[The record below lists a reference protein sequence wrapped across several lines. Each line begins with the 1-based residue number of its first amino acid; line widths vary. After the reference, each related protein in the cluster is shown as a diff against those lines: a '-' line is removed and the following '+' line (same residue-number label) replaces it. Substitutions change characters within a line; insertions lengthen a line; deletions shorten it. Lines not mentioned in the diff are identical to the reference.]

1 MDPSNIDTAPAPA
14 AAAPLAESHPAVEP
28 AESEPTVEPVAPALT
43 IAAPATEPQ
52 LPPAATLPPLAP
64 AAAAPVLPP
73 AAPAAAVPATPP
85 AETPRSV
92 EPPKRAAEP
101 PAVASAPD
109 APRRAPPVVTAPVI
123 AARPGARRHGSER
136 SGRFTILA
144 MLTALAAGIGGALG
158 ATGFAAMSNMMAPA
172 PEPGQQRAAAV
183 EDIKAELKALRDQ
196 VAQARAGIKVVSDNV
211 GALKGGFES
220 ANKSSAGQF
229 AKMGE
234 TIARLS
240 EGVDRAERLQA
251 EPAARL
257 SKVIET
263 LERLERRA
271 AGLAGTAET
280 TASVPGQQGRTLG
293 QGPQS
298 LQQQQQQL
306 QAQPAAPPPLPPPQ
320 VVADG
325 KASTPPV
332 IDSWVLLRVQGGVA
346 LIEGRYGLAEVEAG
360 DNIRG
365 LGRVQE
371 IKRQQD
377 GRWMVVT
384 ARGLILPAR

>member
-1 MDPSNIDTAPAPA
+1 M
-14 AAAPLAESHPAVEP
+14 
-28 AESEPTVEPVAPALT
+28 
-43 IAAPATEPQ
+43 
-52 LPPAATLPPLAP
+52 
-64 AAAAPVLPP
+64 
-73 AAPAAAVPATPP
+73 
-85 AETPRSV
+85 
-92 EPPKRAAEP
+92 
-101 PAVASAPD
+101 ASAPD

-123 AARPGARRHGSER
+123 AARPGAPRHGSER

-196 VAQARAGIKVVSDNV
+196 VAQARAGIKVVGDNV
-211 GALKGGFES
+211 GALKGSFES

-306 QAQPAAPPPLPPPQ
+306 QTQPAAPPPLPPPQ

-325 KASTPPV
+325 KASMPPV

>member
-1 MDPSNIDTAPAPA
+1 MLP
-14 AAAPLAESHPAVEP
+14 
-28 AESEPTVEPVAPALT
+28 PVAPT
-43 IAAPATEPQ
+43 
-52 LPPAATLPPLAP
+52 
-64 AAAAPVLPP
+64 AAAPVMPP
-73 AAPAAAVPATPP
+73 AAPAAAALVTPP
-85 AETPRSV
+85 AETPKSV
-92 EPPKRAAEP
+92 EPPKRAAEAS
-101 PAVASAPD
+101 AVASTPD
-109 APRRAPPVVTAPVI
+109 APRRAPPIVTPPVI
-123 AARPGARRHGSER
+123 AARAGARPHGRER
-136 SGRFTILA
+136 SGRFA
-144 MLTALAAGIGGALG
+144 MLTTLTALAAGIGGALG
-158 ATGFAAMSNMMAPA
+158 ATGFAAMSNMMTPG
-172 PEPGQQRAAAV
+172 PEPVQQRAAVV

-196 VAQARAGIKVVSDNV
+196 VAQARASIKVVGDNV
-211 GALKGGFES
+211 GTLKGSLES
-220 ANKSSAGQF
+220 ANKASAGQF

-240 EGVDRAERLQA
+240 EGVDRAERIQA

-257 SKVIET
+257 GKVIET

-271 AGLAGTAET
+271 AGMPGIGES
-280 TASVPGQQGRTLG
+280 TASVPGPQARTLA

-306 QAQPAAPPPLPPPQ
+306 QAQPAAAAPPAQ
-320 VVADG
+320 AVADG
-325 KASTPPV
+325 KASSPPV
-332 IDSWVLLRVQGGVA
+332 VDGWVLLRVQGGVA